1 MAKRSYPSND
11 FFKHRNGPKRE
22 ARIGDEKWYVNSQGH
37 TEAQNFFSTH
47 KDGVPNNP
55 TNYQSFT
62 PVASQFAP
70 EGQPAGDVVFRRNPY
85 GDAEQ
90 IVQSEGPTF
99 QRPTQMGQYFQAPDV
114 DPKLDKPNFLAT
126 PGPGSEMSPPR
137 DMSPPRGMNTGMTA
151 FGAGPRRNEEKP
163 EAKA

>member
-11 FFKHRNGPKRE
+11 FYKHRDGPKRQ
-22 ARIGDEKWYVNSQGH
+22 ARMNEWYENKQGH
-37 TEAQNFFSTH
+37 AEAKNFFSAENV
-47 KDGVPNNP
+47 VPNNP

-90 IVQSEGPTF
+90 IVQSEGPSF
-99 QRPTQMGQYFQAPDV
+99 QRPTQMGQYFQTPDI

-137 DMSPPRGMNTGMTA
+137 TMSPPRGMNTGMTA
-151 FGAGPRRNEEKP
+151 FGAGPRRNEAKP
-163 EAKA
+163 KSKG

>member
-11 FFKHRNGPKRE
+11 FYKHRDGPKRQ
-22 ARIGDEKWYVNSQGH
+22 ARMNEWYENKQGH
-37 TEAQNFFSTH
+37 AEAKNFFSAENV
-47 KDGVPNNP
+47 VPNNP

-90 IVQSEGPTF
+90 IVQSEGPSF

-114 DPKLDKPNFLAT
+114 DPKLDRPNFLAT
-126 PGPGSEMSPPR
+126 PGPGSEMSPPC

-163 EAKA
+163 EQKA

>member
-11 FFKHRNGPKRE
+11 FFKGRNGSKRE
-22 ARIGDEKWYVNSQGH
+22 VRMGDKEWYVNSQGH
-37 TEAQNFFSTH
+37 TEARNFFSTH

-90 IVQSEGPTF
+90 IVQGEGPTF
-99 QRPTQMGQYFQAPDV
+99 QRPTQTGQYFGAPDI
-114 DPKLDKPNFLAT
+114 DPKLDKPNFLET
-126 PGPGSEMSPPR
+126 RGPGSEMSAPR
-137 DMSPPRGMNTGMTA
+137 EMAPPRGMNTGVGA
-151 FGAGPRRNEEKP
+151 FGSGPRRNEEKP
-163 EAKA
+163 ESKA